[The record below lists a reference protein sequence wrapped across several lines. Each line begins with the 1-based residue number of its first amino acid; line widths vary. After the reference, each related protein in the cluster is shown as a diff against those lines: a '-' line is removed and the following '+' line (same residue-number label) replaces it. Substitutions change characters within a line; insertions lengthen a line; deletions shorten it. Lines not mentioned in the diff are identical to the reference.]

1 MRGFTTPETVHN
13 SILIINLSDAKKY
26 SILKKENLP
35 LIPSDHGK
43 IMKHMKK
50 INQRTLSCSP
60 KRWTYCFLHEI
71 FAMSDSTY
79 LTLTCGVIE
88 KKKRYEAKKRSRG
101 QKSAPRGKKS
111 APGST

>member
-35 LIPSDHGK
+35 VIPSAHGK

-50 INQRTLSCSP
+50 INQRILSCSP
-60 KRWTYCFLHEI
+60 KRGRIVSYMKYICDVRLNVFTAHMRGYRI
-71 FAMSDSTY
+71 
-79 LTLTCGVIE
+79 
-88 KKKRYEAKKRSRG
+88 KKKRSGAKKGSRALPG
-101 QKSAPRGKKS
+101 AKKS